1 VAFGADKSLPKEV
14 NSGGIASITVFF
26 ATSDKWTLSLVWCHE
41 IAVYACSTVTCACA
55 YYCRGQD
62 EARADLMEPVE
73 FAALERLAR
82 SRGSSV
88 ADLIREAAR
97 AQYLD
102 VVDRSP

>member
-1 VAFGADKSLPKEV
+1 MHNNDVAKTKRV
-14 NSGGIASITVFF
+14 QV
-26 ATSDKWTLSLVWCHE
+26 
-41 IAVYACSTVTCACA
+41 
-55 YYCRGQD
+55 
-62 EARADLMEPVE
+62 LMEPRE

-102 VVDRSP
+102 VADRSRRALAAETFLSLPDTPLPDWSVLKQELEDRRG

>member
-1 VAFGADKSLPKEV
+1 MCMCILGFMAKTKRVQV
-14 NSGGIASITVFF
+14 
-26 ATSDKWTLSLVWCHE
+26 
-41 IAVYACSTVTCACA
+41 
-55 YYCRGQD
+55 
-62 EARADLMEPVE
+62 LMEPLE

-102 VVDRSP
+102 TADRGRRARAAELYLSLPDTPLPEWSALKHELESRRGSHLP

>member
-1 VAFGADKSLPKEV
+1 VHVHVHTMPMAKTKRV
-14 NSGGIASITVFF
+14 QV
-26 ATSDKWTLSLVWCHE
+26 
-41 IAVYACSTVTCACA
+41 
-55 YYCRGQD
+55 
-62 EARADLMEPVE
+62 LMEPLE

-102 VVDRSP
+102 IADHGRRTRGAELFLSLPDAALPDWTELKQEIEDRRGSHLPGR

>member
-1 VAFGADKSLPKEV
+1 MAKTKRVQV
-14 NSGGIASITVFF
+14 
-26 ATSDKWTLSLVWCHE
+26 
-41 IAVYACSTVTCACA
+41 
-55 YYCRGQD
+55 
-62 EARADLMEPVE
+62 LMEPVE

-102 VVDRSP
+102 AADLGRRSRAVELFLSLPDASLPDWNVLKQEIEDRRGSALH